1 MAVLKRRTRLISFR
15 VSDDEYQ
22 DLLAKTAA
30 QGARSISDFSRAAL
44 FEALKG
50 NVNHLNTQLHGGF
63 PGYMQDLIKSMQ
75 ELGAVITNLSH
86 QIERESMAVVR
97 KES

>member
-44 FEALKG
+44 FEALRG
-50 NVNHLNTQLHGGF
+50 NGNHLSTEQHLGF
-63 PGYMQDLIKSMQ
+63 PGYMQDLIRSMQ
-75 ELGAVITNLSH
+75 ELGSVITNLSH